1 MDAVADLEV
10 DVAGCALGVD
20 GLVGVELGG
29 DGGEDALPAGLVV
42 HRGSL
47 GADEAVRFG

>member
-10 DVAGCALGVD
+10 DVAGRAFGVD

-29 DGGEDALPAGLVV
+29 DGGENALPAG
-42 HRGSL
+42 
-47 GADEAVRFG
+47 